1 MRNTPSALR
10 QIIYVSSS
18 IGLPEPDELDRLLRV
33 SRTRNG
39 RDGISGLLLYH
50 EGSFMQ
56 LIEGG
61 EKAVGALFSRIMD
74 DPSHHNIVRL
84 HDGPVAGRLFPT
96 WSMGF
101 APLDL
106 SRLSETGAAASFQD
120 IRRNLA
126 HLHAADLRAGTLI
139 DNYFRMFRAS
149 HLIRGEGAACRPGG
163 AVR

>member
-1 MRNTPSALR
+1 MCHSPSALK

-18 IGLPEPDELDRLLRV
+18 IELREPDELDGLLRV
-33 SRTRNG
+33 SRTRNA

-61 EKAVGALFSRIMD
+61 ENAVDALFSRIAD
-74 DPSHHNIVRL
+74 DPSHHNIIRL

-101 APLDL
+101 APLDM
-106 SRLSETGAAASFQD
+106 SRLSETEAAASFHD

-126 HLHAADLRAGTLI
+126 DLLATDLRAGTLI
-139 DNYFRMFRAS
+139 DSYFRMFHAS
-149 HLIRGEGAACRPGG
+149 HLPAGTVRG
-163 AVR
+163 